1 MRVGVGSTN
10 PVKVRAVRNV
20 MRELFRDVRVRGVD
34 VGPELPP
41 QPIGRASVIRGAI
54 ARAKR
59 ALAAGDFDLGVGIEA
74 GLERVAQVRSSYV
87 DVQWCAI
94 VDRRGRVTLGHGA
107 GFEYP
112 PAVVEAVLD
121 EGLEVGKVMEGL
133 TGIKRIGRRMGA
145 IGYLSKGRLDRLRLT
160 EQAVLMAML
169 PRLNPELYEL
179 GGK

>member
-1 MRVGVGSTN
+1 
-10 PVKVRAVRNV
+10 VKVRAVRNV
-20 MRELFRDVRVRGVD
+20 MRELFGRARVRGVE

-41 QPIGRASVIRGAI
+41 QPIGRAAVIRGAI

-74 GLERVAQVRSSYV
+74 GLERVAQARSGYL
-87 DVQWCAI
+87 DVQWCAV

-107 GFEYP
+107 GFEHP
-112 PAVVEAVLD
+112 RVVIEEVLR
-121 EGLEVGKVMEGL
+121 EEVEVGKVMERL
-133 TGIKRIGRRMGA
+133 TGIEQIGRRMGA

-169 PRLNPELYEL
+169 PRLNPELYGLE
-179 GGK
+179 GPEVQPP